1 MDDNEEILEMINA
14 RLALGRTRYGHGIR
28 VNDDTRQWGTDND
41 AWAEM
46 GLEEVLD
53 LALYLA
59 AAMVRLK
66 KADKFC
72 HNCEPKAKKKSI
84 FEKLRSILKS

>member
-1 MDDNEEILEMINA
+1 MDDNDEIIELIND
-14 RLALGRTRYGHGIR
+14 RLNLGRERYGHGIR
-28 VNDDTRQWGTDND
+28 VNDDTRQWGTEND

-53 LALYLA
+53 LSLYLA
-59 AAMVRLK
+59 AAMIRLK

-72 HNCEPKAKKKSI
+72 HNCEPKKKKKGLLKRL
-84 FEKLRSILKS
+84 FSILKS